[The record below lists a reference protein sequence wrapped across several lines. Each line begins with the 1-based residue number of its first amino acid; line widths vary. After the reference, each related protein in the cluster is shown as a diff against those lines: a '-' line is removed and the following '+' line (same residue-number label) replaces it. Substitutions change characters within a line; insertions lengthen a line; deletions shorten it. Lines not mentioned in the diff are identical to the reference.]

1 MARCTLQRQKDD
13 DGAQLAAS
21 LVAYALGL
29 HADAIMSTARGSPA
43 VAHARHIAMY
53 LTYASLGMSLTRVAA
68 AFDRDR
74 TTVAHGCRLVEER
87 RDDSDFDGWVEQ
99 LEEGLRSVVPLYG
112 RQVA

>member
-1 MARCTLQRQKDD
+1 MAGCKFQRKKDE

-29 HADAIMSTARGSPA
+29 QAETILSGARGSPA

-53 LTYASLGMSLTRVAA
+53 LTYVAFGMSLTRVAL

-74 TTVAHGCRLVEER
+74 TTVSYGCRLVEDR
-87 RDDSDFDGWVEQ
+87 RDNADFDDWLEQ
-99 LEEGLRSVVPLYG
+99 LEAGLRSMAPLYR